1 MGGEKVRLSKRLSEL
16 DLCSRREGDRLISK
30 GLVLVDGK
38 VVNTLGEKVYRHQRV
53 ELVEAGKRI
62 QSKRRTILL
71 NKPVGFVS
79 HSDDNKFYS
88 NATSLLLPENFWP
101 KLDTQTN
108 NFMLDRKGFAPAGRL
123 DIESTGMLVLTQDGT
138 VAKRLIGA
146 DNSIEKEYLVKV
158 KGQLTENGMDALRNG
173 RIVLYGK
180 PLKKADVR
188 WQNEDQ
194 LRFVLMEGKM
204 RQIRKMC
211 ELVGLSVLQLQR
223 VRIGR
228 VSLGKLPLGHWRFL
242 RNHER
247 F

>member
-1 MGGEKVRLSKRLSEL
+1 
-16 DLCSRREGDRLISK
+16 
-30 GLVLVDGK
+30 
-38 VVNTLGEKVYRHQRV
+38 
-53 ELVEAGKRI
+53 
-62 QSKRRTILL
+62 
-71 NKPVGFVS
+71 
-79 HSDDNKFYS
+79 
-88 NATSLLLPENFWP
+88 
-101 KLDTQTN
+101 
-108 NFMLDRKGFAPAGRL
+108 MLDRKGFAPAGRL

-194 LRFVLMEGKM
+194 LRFVLKEGKK